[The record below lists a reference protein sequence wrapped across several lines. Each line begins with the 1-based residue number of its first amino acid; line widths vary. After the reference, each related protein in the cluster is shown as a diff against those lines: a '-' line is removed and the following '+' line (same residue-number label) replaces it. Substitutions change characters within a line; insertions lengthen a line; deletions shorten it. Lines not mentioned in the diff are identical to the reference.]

1 MRDGRG
7 RFFSFALVIPLAV
20 CMLQPVA
27 LAADASNFRD
37 NTDFLQ
43 GYYGEEQDHT
53 LTVYAAAVESEPAG
67 PDQFEV
73 SLEGTELPVLS
84 IISAEEQPT
93 TYYCLAD
100 VSGSLDQEQLTQ
112 EKDVLLALADCLSE
126 DDRMVVTTVG
136 NEMAASGY
144 LSDKSQLTQIIE
156 AISITPDDTNLYTA
170 IAESIRALDRSSDA
184 TRRKCIV
191 VLSDGEDYQQ
201 GGQTKED
208 ADRAIQET
216 KIPVYTVALMRRSQA
231 NDSKWVEYAK
241 LLGSL
246 ARESAGGAHFNPT
259 LDGTDGKSVGEQIA
273 ADMRSDL
280 VLTLDISSYAADK
293 EELKLLVQYT
303 TRGGEIYGDTMTVYR
318 RNLPPPAELPQE
330 EEDTADTEDEKPE
343 EETPDRMWIWIAVA
357 AAVLL
362 VLCAVIFAASR
373 KKKKEAP
380 QEQAEAG
387 QDQAE
392 AEQEQ
397 AAVDTE
403 TEEVPDTAAH
413 PEEEA
418 PEPPPVVLHEEP
430 LPPRVRVLFTAIGYE
445 QIRFQLEIEKD
456 RELTVGRDDRANVI
470 LNPDDKK
477 LSGVN
482 SRIICGDRFMRVW
495 DAGSMNGTAVNGV
508 PLSGRAGAIVEDG
521 QTLRVGAYE
530 YRVQFIRGDDEI
542 C

>member
-7 RFFSFALVIPLAV
+7 RFISFALSIPLAV
-20 CMLQPVA
+20 CMLQPAA
-27 LAADASNFRD
+27 LAADASGFRD

-43 GYYGEEQDHT
+43 GYYGEEDEHT
-53 LTVYAAAVESEPAG
+53 LNVYAASVEADLPG

-73 SLEGTELPVLS
+73 SLEGAELPVLS
-84 IISAEEQPT
+84 VASAEGQPT

-100 VSGSLDQEQLTQ
+100 VSGSLDQEQLNQ
-112 EKDVLLALADCLSE
+112 EKDVLFALAERLSE

-144 LSDKSQLTQIIE
+144 LSDKEQLAQIIE

-170 IAESIRALDRSSDA
+170 IAESIRALDRSADA

-216 KIPVYTVALMRRSQA
+216 KIPVYTVALMRRGQA

-273 ADMRSDL
+273 ADMRGDL
-280 VLTLDISSYAADK
+280 VLTLDVSAYAADK
-293 EELKLLVQYT
+293 EELKLLVQYS

-318 RNLPPPAELPQE
+318 RNLPAPAESPDE
-330 EEDTADTEDEKPE
+330 GEGAADTEGGTPE

-357 AAVLL
+357 AAALL
-362 VLCAVIFAASR
+362 VLCAVIFAVSR
-373 KKKKEAP
+373 KKKKEEVSP
-380 QEQAEAG
+380 QEPAEEKQG
-387 QDQAE
+387 QE
-392 AEQEQ
+392 
-397 AAVDTE
+397 AVDAE
-403 TEEVPDTAAH
+403 TEEVPDTAAQ

-418 PEPPPVVLHEEP
+418 SVPLPVVLEERP

-445 QIRFQLEIEKD
+445 QIRFQLELEKG
-456 RELTVGRDDRANVI
+456 RELTIGRDGRANVI

-482 SRIICGDRFMRVW
+482 SRIICGDNSMRVW
-495 DAGSMNGTAVNGV
+495 DAGSTNGTAVNGV

-521 QTLRVGAYE
+521 QTLRVGSYE
-530 YRVQFIRGDDEI
+530 YRVQFIRGDGEI

>member
-1 MRDGRG
+1 MRDRRG
-7 RFFSFALVIPLAV
+7 RFVSFALSIPLAV
-20 CMLQPVA
+20 CMLQPAA
-27 LAADASNFRD
+27 LAAGAPNFRD

-43 GYYGEEQDHT
+43 GYYGGEQDHT
-53 LTVYAAAVESEPAG
+53 LNVYAASVESEPAG

-84 IISAEEQPT
+84 VVSAEDQPT

-100 VSGSLDQEQLTQ
+100 VSGSLNQEQLTQ
-112 EKDVLLALADCLSE
+112 EKDVLFALAERLSE
-126 DDRMVVTTVG
+126 NDRMVVTTVG

-144 LSDKSQLTQIIE
+144 LSDKDQLARIIE
-156 AISITPDDTNLYTA
+156 EISITPDDTNLYTA
-170 IAESIRALDRSSDA
+170 IAESIRALDRSADA

-216 KIPVYTVALMRRSQA
+216 KIPVYTVALMQRGQA

-259 LDGTDGKSVGEQIA
+259 LDGTDGRSAGEQIA
-273 ADMRSDL
+273 ADMRGDL
-280 VLTLDISSYAADK
+280 VLTLDLSAYAADK
-293 EELKLLVQYT
+293 EELKLLVQYS

-318 RNLPPPAELPQE
+318 RNLPAPAEPPDE
-330 EEDTADTEDEKPE
+330 GEDTADTEAGEPE
-343 EETPDRMWIWIAVA
+343 GETPGRMWIWIAAA

-362 VLCAVIFAASR
+362 ILCAVIFAVSR
-373 KKKKEAP
+373 KKKKEEAP
-380 QEQAEAG
+380 QEPAE
-387 QDQAE
+387 E
-392 AEQEQ
+392 EQ
-397 AAVDTE
+397 ATADAE
-403 TEEVPDTAAH
+403 PEEVPDTAAQ
-413 PEEEA
+413 PEEAA
-418 PEPPPVVLHEEP
+418 PEPQPVVLEERP

-445 QIRFQLEIEKD
+445 QISFQLEIEKD
-456 RELTVGRDDRANVI
+456 RELTIGRDGRANVI

-495 DAGSMNGTAVNGV
+495 DAGSTNGTAVNGV
-508 PLSGRAGAIVEDG
+508 PLSGRAGAIVQDG
-521 QTLRVGAYE
+521 QTLRVGSYE
-530 YRVQFIRGDDEI
+530 YRVQFIRGDGEI